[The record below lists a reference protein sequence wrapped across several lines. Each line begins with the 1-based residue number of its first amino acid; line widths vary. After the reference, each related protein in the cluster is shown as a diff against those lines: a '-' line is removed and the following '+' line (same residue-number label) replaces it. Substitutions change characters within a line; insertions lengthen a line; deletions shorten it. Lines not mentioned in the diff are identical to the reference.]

1 MEQVESA
8 IKELV
13 KLPIT
18 ALEEFQGNLKDLTEE
33 NYARAKKSI
42 LKLKYSFAVHAWEN
56 EGKYYI
62 LDGHQRVRAM
72 LKMADEGYAIPS
84 IPTVLVEADS
94 FKQAKEKVLAGT
106 SQYGQMTG
114 QGLYEF
120 ISESQLDWRDVVR
133 DNRFP
138 EIEPTAFI
146 GEFYGETDGAGGGG
160 GLDPDKYTDE
170 KEPLAEKYIVPPFSV
185 LDSRQ
190 GYWLTRKSEWRE
202 EIGDGGES
210 RENVLSRANDNLVA
224 SVNDGTSLLDPVLAE
239 VLLKW
244 FAPPKSNV
252 LDPFAGDTIFGYVA
266 KKCGHHFTGI
276 ELRSEQA
283 GINNERCNKLKG
295 KKYGSAKYYC
305 DSSENVDTYVEP
317 ETQDFVFTCPPYY
330 NLEVYSQLPGDLSN
344 QDTYEDFKTLIYQIL
359 LKSVHKLKDNRFAAI
374 VISDIRDGSGVYRN
388 MCMDVMGIMLS
399 CGLQFYNDL
408 VLINSVGTAPLRANK
423 YMRTRKVVRLHQNVL
438 VFYKGDVTK
447 IKENFPAL
455 TEEAETDEALPSKD

>member
-190 GYWLTRKSEWRE
+190 GYWLARKAEWTE
-202 EIGDGGES
+202 EIGEESAS
-210 RENVLSRANDNLVA
+210 REGVLSRADDNLIA
-224 SVNDGTSLLDPVLAE
+224 TLNEGTSLFDPVLAE

-244 FAPPKSNV
+244 FAPQKANV
-252 LDPFAGDTIFGYVA
+252 LDPFAGGSFGYVA
-266 KKCGHHFTGI
+266 KKCGHYFTGI
-276 ELRSEQA
+276 ELRAEQA
-283 GINNERCNKLKG
+283 AINNKRCDKLKG
-295 KKYGSAKYYC
+295 KKYGAAEYYC
-305 DSSENVDTYVEP
+305 DTSENVNHYVEP
-317 ETQDFVFTCPPYY
+317 ETQDFLFTCPPYY

-344 QDTYEDFKTLIYQIL
+344 QETYFDFKQMLTGIL
-359 LKSVHKLKDNRFAAI
+359 SKCSERLKTNRFAAI

-388 MCMDVMGIMLS
+388 MCMDVMGIMLN
-399 CGLQFYNDL
+399 CGLQFYNDI
-408 VLINSVGTAPLRANK
+408 VLINSVGTAALRANR
-423 YMRTRKVVRLHQNVL
+423 YMKTRKVVRLHQNVL
-438 VFYKGDVTK
+438 VFYKGDLTK
-447 IKENFPAL
+447 IKENFPPL
-455 TEEAETDEALPSKD
+455 DPISEAEIEEED